1 MSSEVVIDLRNLK
14 IQQQKNL
21 ILDGVNLQV
30 KKGEFIYLIGKTG
43 SGKSSLLRTLYRDI
57 ELNGGEGTI
66 VGFDL
71 HKIKTRKIPHLRRKL
86 GIVFQDFQL
95 LTDRSIEDN
104 LLFVMKATGWK
115 DKKKMNEQVKKM
127 LEMVNLETKGYKMPH
142 EISGGEQQRAAI
154 ARALINNPEVIIADE
169 PTGNLDTETSE
180 SILQLLL
187 EISRKGKAVLFATH
201 DSVLMDKY
209 PARTLK
215 CEGGKLT
222 EMDSNSIGGSI

>member
-1 MSSEVVIDLRNLK
+1 MNSEVVIHLRNLK

-21 ILDGVNLQV
+21 ILDDVNLQV
-30 KKGEFIYLIGKTG
+30 KTG

-57 ELNGGEGTI
+57 KLNDGEGTI
-66 VGFDL
+66 VGFDI

-115 DKKKMNEQVKKM
+115 DKKKMKAQAKKM
-127 LEMVNLETKGYKMPH
+127 LEMVHLETKGYKMPH
-142 EISGGEQQRAAI
+142 EISGGEQQRASI
-154 ARALINNPEVIIADE
+154 ARALVNDPEVIIADE
-169 PTGNLDTETSE
+169 PTGNLDPETSE
-180 SILQLLL
+180 NILKLLL
-187 EISRKGKAVLFATH
+187 EISQKGKAVLIATH
-201 DSVLMDKY
+201 DHNLMDKY
-209 PARTLK
+209 PSRTLK

-222 EMDSNSIGGSI
+222 EPDKNEQVTPSS